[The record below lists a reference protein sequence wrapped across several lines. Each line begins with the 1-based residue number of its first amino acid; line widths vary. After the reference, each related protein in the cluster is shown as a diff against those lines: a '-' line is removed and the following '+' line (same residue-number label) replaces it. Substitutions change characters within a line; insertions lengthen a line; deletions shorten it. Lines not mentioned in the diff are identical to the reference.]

1 MLSNTYWL
9 VMKAAYSFQH
19 KKKNIRSNCEIF
31 FIFFSNMRSSDNSDG
46 IYFWWINQICWLFGG
61 SGSLILWPFFFCI
74 DSFTY
79 IMSSKRNFVRK
90 LLLKVFERFYFQ
102 FQRKK
107 NIFKFPI
114 FCVSCFRSVRHG
126 VHGDHVVLIGI
137 IKRRYVFTSLSMS
150 NSNTEKLRKLQ
161 LQWKVLLQGVTFNIF

>member
-1 MLSNTYWL
+1 MTIFLLYWQL
-9 VMKAAYSFQH
+9 
-19 KKKNIRSNCEIF
+19 
-31 FIFFSNMRSSDNSDG
+31 
-46 IYFWWINQICWLFGG
+46 
-61 SGSLILWPFFFCI
+61 
-74 DSFTY
+74 Y
-79 IMSSKRNFVRK
+79 IVSSKRNFVRK
-90 LLLKVFERFYFQ
+90 LLLKVFERFY

-150 NSNTEKLRKLQ
+150 NSNTEKLRKVKKKSNCNGKCYYRVLRLTFFKRERHFWPPFDSKAKMCLRNGFQFLVFAFVNFHLQ
-161 LQWKVLLQGVTFNIF
+161 LEHPVLFWEDYSERSPTVVVWI